1 MLHSILPKLIIF
13 IFLTFFITCE
23 NDAAEISAPI
33 LKWQYGGC
41 YSSWC
46 ETGWYSS
53 PAVADLDN
61 DGAAEVIGSAYS
73 VVVLN
78 GATGSLKWRVKSG
91 HDRSESNV
99 DNVGRTWPGV
109 VTADVDGDGDL
120 EIITAHGAGY
130 VSVYDHN
137 GYFCSGWPKHPV
149 SSELRSLAVYDLE
162 SDGDME
168 IIVGSARGANHNNI
182 YIYEHNGVLRPGWPQ
197 LSSGCCA
204 YGLYNDNLTIG
215 DIDGDGKGEI
225 VAPSDVHYI
234 CAFKDDGTR
243 IPAHGMYGGKVWGE
257 VGVWVDLKAELRGW
271 GYCGTEHRPNFAHCP
286 AAIGDVNGDGIQEI
300 VAIGNVH
307 NCATSPYSNLYHG
320 PYIFNKD
327 RSRFKAS
334 GFDWETVPINVGA
347 PVCENY
353 GIIESCM
360 PNPVLADMDSNGFKE
375 ILFSSNDGKVHCFW
389 LDKTEHHNWPY
400 SVYSSSEG
408 VYRFA
413 SEPVIAD
420 LDNDGFCEVLFASW
434 VEKGS
439 NLSGNLFILNY
450 QGNLLQKVD
459 LPLPYSG
466 NWNGALAAP
475 TLANID
481 DDPDLELV
489 LNTAHSGFLAF
500 DLPGTAN
507 AKILW
512 GTGRGNYQ
520 RTGCN
525 PTQINPTCQADFDND
540 GAIDGA
546 DIAEFAAN
554 FIEDCLRPFAEKF
567 GKIGVDHNI
576 GHQMSKLSYGK
587 I

>member
-1 MLHSILPKLIIF
+1 MLNSILPKLIIF
-13 IFLTFFITCE
+13 IFLTFFIICE
-23 NDAAEISAPI
+23 NAAAEISAPI
-33 LKWQYGGC
+33 LKWQHGGC

-78 GATGSLKWRVKSG
+78 GATGDLKWRVKSG

-120 EIITAHGAGY
+120 EIITAHGGGY

-149 SSELRSLAVYDLE
+149 SSELRSLAVYDLD

-182 YIYEHNGVLRPGWPQ
+182 YIYEHNGALRPGWPQ

-243 IPAHGMYGGKVWGE
+243 ISAHDMYGGKVWGE
-257 VGVWVDLKAELRGW
+257 VGVWVDLEAEKRGW
-271 GYCGTEHRPNFAHCP
+271 GYCGTEHRPNFCHCP
-286 AAIGDVNGDGIQEI
+286 AAIGDVNGDGTQEI

-334 GFDWETVPINVGA
+334 GFDWETVPINIGA

-353 GIIESCM
+353 NIIESCM
-360 PNPVLADMDSNGFKE
+360 PNPVLADMDSDGFKE

-420 LDNDGFCEVLFASW
+420 LDNDGFFEVIFASW

-450 QGNLLQKVD
+450 QGNVLQKVD
-459 LPLPYSG
+459 LPLAYSG
-466 NWNGALAAP
+466 NWNGAPAAP

-481 DDPDLELV
+481 GDPDLELI
-489 LNTAHSGFLAF
+489 LNTAHSGFVAF
-500 DLPGTAN
+500 DLPGTGS

-520 RTGCN
+520 RTGSN
-525 PTQINPTCQADFDND
+525 PTQTNPICPADFDKD
-540 GAIDGA
+540 GDTDGS
-546 DIAEFAAN
+546 DLVEFTAN
-554 FIEDCLRPFAEKF
+554 FIENCFEAFAENF
-567 GKIGVDHNI
+567 GKI
-576 GHQMSKLSYGK
+576 Y
-587 I
+587 